1 MKSRVETGYMD
12 AIVSALGGKRVDTL
26 AVNRAEAHADYLF
39 ADHRTIVEL
48 KELEKDQVN
57 APDFVEKTS
66 NLHLDARKAEATN
79 VILFGTGHLNS
90 NMFNAEFAARF
101 HSLYR
106 VPIERL
112 VRKADAQIANT
123 ARALNVQ
130 DPKGLLLM
138 VNTNH
143 TAITPGHLPYLFET
157 IFQGGQYPHINEL
170 IYITLDLP
178 AVTKDGY
185 EFDTWFR
192 FQPEGRETV
201 STILEK
207 RIRRHW
213 QDRVGGYAP
222 NDMQQGGFGSIFDA
236 DNVR

>member
-1 MKSRVETGYMD
+1 MKSAVETDYVD
-12 AIVSALGGKRVDTL
+12 AIVTALGGKRIDTL
-26 AVNRAEAHADYLF
+26 SVNRAELHADYLF

-48 KELEKDQVN
+48 KELETDQIN
-57 APDFVEKTS
+57 APAFVKKAS
-66 NLHLDARKAEATN
+66 SLYLDARKADATK
-79 VILFGTGHLNS
+79 VILFGTRHLKS
-90 NMFNAEFAARF
+90 NMFNAEFEARF

-123 ARALNVQ
+123 ARALNVL
-130 DPKGLLLM
+130 DPRGLLLM

-157 IFQGGQYPHINEL
+157 IFQGDQYPHINEL
-170 IYITLDLP
+170 IYITLNLP
-178 AVTKDGY
+178 AVTKNGY

-192 FQPEGRETV
+192 FQPNGREPV

-207 RIRRHW
+207 RIRRRW
-213 QDRVGGYAP
+213 QEMVGYESNHVQRA
-222 NDMQQGGFGSIFDA
+222 GFGSIFDA